1 MYKRPTVRKS
11 VILTGQ
17 PPYPPVENSLVYQL
31 IHRRPFPPYVPQPRG
46 VIRQIDNLIF
56 GLRYQGVPED
66 ELARLREENKYI
78 PPPPPKRKVKKPKKK
93 QPAVPEDVTEIFSKY
108 TTVKKK
114 VLKAVIKKK

>member
-66 ELARLREENKYI
+66 ELDRLREENKYI
-78 PPPPPKRKVKKPKKK
+78 PPPPKRKVKKPKKK